1 MDIFF
6 TRTQTAETIPINGS
20 SYGSS
25 ATNIYEAITEL
36 LAQSN
41 AGPVRIEYRELT
53 ADEAVNNRLYLQT
66 QPSNTDQVGLDILDG
81 VPQQIGVDFTVS
93 SNVLSWDM
101 GDLKDLLE
109 EGEILRIIYSTI
121 PEFKV
126 LQYEITQEMLDNKG
140 ITLPT
145 RAFYPQQVA
154 LDVIGGVYQING
166 LDFTCDGTIID
177 WSGTDLE
184 DLLEIGD
191 HIRVAFLG

>member
-6 TRTQTAETIPINGS
+6 TRTQTAETIPIDGS
-20 SYGSS
+20 QYGSS

-41 AGPVRIEYRELT
+41 AGPVRVEYRELT
-53 ADEAVNNRLYLQT
+53 AQEAAENKLYLQT
-66 QPSNTDQVGLDILDG
+66 MPSNQQHVGMDVLDG
-81 VPQQIGVDFTVS
+81 VPQRINYDFTVTD
-93 SNVLSWDM
+93 NVLSWDI
-101 GDLKDLLE
+101 GELKDFLE
-109 EGEILRIIYSTI
+109 EGEVLRIIYSTI

-126 LQYEITQEMLDNKG
+126 LQYEITQEMIDNAG

-145 RAFYPQQVA
+145 RAFYPNQVA

-166 LDFTCDGTIID
+166 IDFTCDGTNID
-177 WSGTDLE
+177 WTGTDLE
-184 DLLEIGD
+184 ELLEVGD